1 MNLKPSDLSDAR
13 IADARKPGDN
23 RFERWLRQRKGNGL
37 LLLLGFVFLLF
48 AFDSILAFALVL
60 SGLREAD
67 LFYATAWMS
76 TRAADHANLPG
87 LREVLPRH
95 PRLYGAYSD
104 RFEADG
110 LLGGRLVRNFLTIA
124 PSKKLDWAEKSF
136 WFMTTDQGFP
146 PVEEDIP
153 HYAIPKP
160 AGVFRVIVIGGSTV
174 EGNGVNSPLDSLP
187 AKLQGLFDGAL
198 REHPDA
204 KIERVEVVNAGVSNY
219 ASDSEYLYLLVDLL
233 RFQPNLVLAYDGW
246 NDAEVLPTWI
256 SGDRQTRPYRSGPQQ
271 DNEERVNASFT
282 PIGALQ
288 IAAAIASQHAL
299 GFLDGF
305 ATFKLLHVVLNLTA
319 PPAVVES
326 PYDPA
331 YSRQAA
337 QFYIEN
343 RERMLALARQNGFR
357 FASLLQPIM
366 GVDGKDYAA
375 SERAHSSLI
384 TPTQMQEREVFYGEV
399 RPLLQSFKAAH
410 EEGDVCVADLS
421 DTVFTGRAEPV
432 YADDGHLLPAGNQI
446 VAKRVMDELR
456 RCRLLPF

>member
-1 MNLKPSDLSDAR
+1 
-13 IADARKPGDN
+13 
-23 RFERWLRQRKGNGL
+23 
-37 LLLLGFVFLLF
+37 
-48 AFDSILAFALVL
+48 
-60 SGLREAD
+60 
-67 LFYATAWMS
+67 
-76 TRAADHANLPG
+76 
-87 LREVLPRH
+87 
-95 PRLYGAYSD
+95 
-104 RFEADG
+104 
-110 LLGGRLVRNFLTIA
+110 
-124 PSKKLDWAEKSF
+124 
-136 WFMTTDQGFP
+136 
-146 PVEEDIP
+146 
-153 HYAIPKP
+153 
-160 AGVFRVIVIGGSTV
+160 VFRVIVIGGSTV

-187 AKLQGLFDGAL
+187 AKLQGLFDSAL

-204 KIERVEVVNAGVSNY
+204 KVERIEVINAGVSNY

-233 RFQPNLVLAYDGW
+233 RFQPDLVLAYDGW

-256 SGDRQTRPYRSGPQQ
+256 SGDRGTRPYRSGPQQ

-288 IAAAIASQHAL
+288 IAAAITSQHAL

-319 PPAVVES
+319 PLAVVES
-326 PYDPA
+326 PYDPT

-384 TPTQMQEREVFYGEV
+384 TPTQMREREVFYGAV

-410 EEGDVCVADLS
+410 EGSDVCVADIS
-421 DTVFTGRAEPV
+421 DTVFTGRAEPL

-456 RCRLLPF
+456 LCQLLPF